1 MQAAVAFR
9 GLVKR
14 FPGQLV
20 PALGGVSGRLET
32 GERVA
37 LLGAN
42 GSGKTTLLRI
52 LATVIAPD
60 SGSAAVGGYDVVR
73 ERGDARGSI
82 GALIGGR
89 GGLYHRLTVR
99 ENLAYFARLAGIPR
113 REEAKRISELTARF
127 RLDEIADQRVAT
139 LSTGMRQRAALLRA
153 LLQDPE
159 VLLLDEPSTGLD
171 LAAAGALERMIK
183 DVASTGTTVVL
194 ASHDI
199 HLVTATCDRYMLL
212 RSGEVIRDGAID
224 PESGELR
231 QKLLGAM
238 IS

>member
-1 MQAAVAFR
+1 MAFR

-14 FPGQLV
+14 FPRQVV
-20 PALGGVSGRLET
+20 PALGGVSGLLEA

-52 LATVIAPD
+52 LATVITPD
-60 SGSAAVGGYDVVR
+60 GGNAAISGYDVVR
-73 ERGDARGSI
+73 ERSGARGSI

-127 RLDEIADQRVAT
+127 RLGEIVDQRVST

-153 LLQDPE
+153 LLHDPE

-171 LAAAGALERMIK
+171 LAAAGALEQMIK
-183 DVASTGTTVVL
+183 DVASAGTTVVL

-199 HLVTATCDRYMLL
+199 HLVTATCNRYMLL
-212 RSGEVIRDGAID
+212 RSGKVTRDEAID
-224 PESGELR
+224 PDSGELR
-231 QKLLGAM
+231 QELLGAM
-238 IS
+238 LP